1 MTAAAIGQSLPD
13 TVAVTIIE
21 TGDHPVHDMFYGHVL
36 PPQAYAFH
44 LSIGLSEPELLLN
57 TDSTFIL
64 GTDFQNWAQT
74 GRSWV
79 QAFHQPLPVWD
90 GVPVMKLVA
99 QTPHVTLQSTLIGA
113 QAALSGRFA
122 HPPEDAAH
130 PLSRAEYGYA
140 FDPRHL
146 TRLYKIAA
154 MRRTSRLIS
163 AQIDSVQRSD
173 AAITRVTL
181 SDGQSVSADLFVDCT
196 GPKAALQA
204 HPALRA
210 QQGRTV
216 RGTLRRIEETPIG
229 AATQQVR
236 SGDYGWRSEVV
247 LRSGAC
253 RLTVTDPH
261 AADAQ
266 QDAAETRAE
275 IQLGSRD
282 KPWTGNCVAVGQ
294 AAGVLEPFTTAPM
307 KLLLRDIDR
316 LINLVPVSGDMQIE
330 AREYNRM
337 FRDDFAHAHLFNQAH
352 FAVPDSPATPY
363 WQATAAGNNDPK
375 LVRKLTQYDSRGHLV
390 AYDNEP
396 FDGLDWAVLH
406 DGIGRT
412 PKRRDPVAALSDPVL
427 VRQRLDALETAI
439 QETVKKMPPQSIYLR
454 KFLSYLQ
461 RKYARNG

>member
-1 MTAAAIGQSLPD
+1 M
-13 TVAVTIIE
+13 TIIE
-21 TGDHPVHDMFYGHVL
+21 TGDHPVHDMFYGNVL

-64 GTDFQNWAQT
+64 GTDFRNWAQT

-90 GVPVMKLVA
+90 GVPMMKLIQQIPRA
-99 QTPHVTLQSTLIGA
+99 TLQSNLIGA
-113 QAALSGRFA
+113 QAALAGRFA

-146 TRLYKIAA
+146 ARLYRAAA
-154 MRRTSRLIS
+154 MRRTARLIS
-163 AQIDSVQRSD
+163 AQIGSVQRSD
-173 AAITRVTL
+173 AAITSVTL
-181 SDGQSVSADLFVDCT
+181 SDGQSLTADLFVDCT
-196 GPKAALQA
+196 GPATPLQSRSA
-204 HPALRA
+204 SDA

-216 RGTLRRIEETPIG
+216 RGTLRRIEATPVG
-229 AATQQVR
+229 AATQQVC

-253 RLTVTDPH
+253 RLTVTAPH
-261 AADAQ
+261 AAEAQ
-266 QDAAETRAE
+266 QDATEASADV
-275 IQLGSRD
+275 QLGCRD
-282 KPWTGNCVAVGQ
+282 TPWAGNCVAVGQ

-316 LINLVPVSGDMQIE
+316 LIKLVPVSGDMQIE

-337 FRDDFAHAHLFNQAH
+337 FRDDFTHARLFNQAH
-352 FAVPDSPATPY
+352 FVVPDSPASPY

-406 DGIGRT
+406 DGMGRT

>member
-1 MTAAAIGQSLPD
+1 MTAAAISRNLPE

-21 TGDHPVHDMFYGHVL
+21 TGEDPVHDMFYGQVL

-57 TDSTFIL
+57 TGSTFVL
-64 GTDFQNWAQT
+64 GTDFRNWAQT

-90 GVPVMKLVA
+90 GVPVMKLVQ
-99 QTPHVTLQSTLIGA
+99 QTPHITLQSTLIGA

-122 HPPEDAAH
+122 HPPEDPTH

-140 FDPRHL
+140 VDPGHL
-146 TRLYKIAA
+146 SKLYKAA
-154 MRRTSRLIS
+154 ALRRTTRLIS
-163 AQIDSVQRSD
+163 AQIDSVQRND
-173 AAITRVTL
+173 AAITRVSL
-181 SDGQSVSADLFVDCT
+181 SDGQTVTADLFVDCT
-196 GPKAALQA
+196 GPTAALQA
-204 HPALRA
+204 RPTSHAP
-210 QQGRTV
+210 QGRTV
-216 RGTLRRIEETPIG
+216 RGTLRRIEATPVG

-261 AADAQ
+261 EPDTQ
-266 QDAAETRAE
+266 QDATETCADV
-275 IQLGSRD
+275 QLGYCD
-282 KPWTGNCVAVGQ
+282 KPWTGNRVAVGQ

-316 LINLVPVSGDMQIE
+316 LIKLVPVSRDMQIE
-330 AREYNRM
+330 AQEYNRM
-337 FRDDFAHAHLFNQAH
+337 FRDDFVHAQLFNQAH
-352 FAVPDSPATPY
+352 FVIPDLPASPY
-363 WQATAAGNNDPK
+363 WRATAAGNNDPK

-406 DGIGRT
+406 DGMGRT
-412 PKRRDPVAALSDPVL
+412 PKRCDPVAALSDPAL
-427 VRQRLDALETAI
+427 VKQRLGALQTSV